1 VSKLHELNA
10 IGQSIWLDYIRRDL
24 IESGELKQ
32 MIDDGLR
39 GMTSN
44 PAIFEKAIANRGD
57 YDAQLRELFKQKG
70 LDTVAV
76 YEALAIKDIQ
86 DAAALLLPV
95 FEASDGLDGY
105 ISLEANPHLAKD
117 TQGTIDEVRRL
128 RQQVNRPNVM
138 YKIPATPEGILA
150 IEQLI
155 SEGVNINITLMF
167 SMKHYE
173 DVANAYISGLEKF
186 AAQGGDVSKVASVA
200 SFFISRV
207 DVKLDPVLKEKGKPE
222 LAGKIGI
229 ANSKAVYQRFKQL
242 FGDARWQKLA
252 DKGAR
257 VQRPLWASTG
267 TKNPDYSDVLY
278 VETLIGA
285 YTVNTLPPETLDAFI
300 DHGVVAN
307 TVEAGIAEAQE
318 QLAAL
323 AELGI
328 DLIKV
333 GEELQHEA
341 IDKFNK
347 PFDSLLATIEA
358 QRTKLVEA

>member
-1 VSKLHELNA
+1 MSKLHELNA

-32 MIDDGLR
+32 MIDNGLR

-44 PAIFEKAIANRGD
+44 PAIFEKAIANSSD
-57 YDAQLRELFKQKG
+57 YDDQLRELFKQED

-86 DAAALLLPV
+86 DVADLLRPV
-95 FEASDGLDGY
+95 FDDSEGVDGY
-105 ISLEANPHLAKD
+105 ISLEANPHLANEM
-117 TQGTIDEVRRL
+117 QGTVDEIHRL
-128 RQQVNRPNVM
+128 REQVNRPNVM
-138 YKIPATPEGILA
+138 YKIPATPAGIQA

-155 SEGVNINITLMF
+155 SEGVNINVTLMF

-186 AAQGGDVSKVASVA
+186 AANGGDVCTVASVA

-207 DVKLDPVLKEKGKPE
+207 DVKLDPQVTEKGKPE

-229 ANSKAVYQRFKQL
+229 ANSKSVYQHFKQL

-252 DKGAR
+252 AKGAR

-285 YTVNTLPPETLDAFI
+285 HTVNTLPPATLDAFL
-300 DHGVVAN
+300 DHGAVAN
-307 TVEAGIAEAQE
+307 TVEDNLDDVNA

-323 AELGI
+323 EALGI
-328 DLIKV
+328 DLNQV
-333 GEELQHEA
+333 GEELQAEGVA
-341 IDKFNK
+341 KFNK
-347 PFDSLLATIEA
+347 PFDSLLATIDA
-358 QRTKLVEA
+358 QREKLIEA

>member
-1 VSKLHELNA
+1 MSKLHELNA

-32 MIDDGLR
+32 MIDNGLR

-44 PAIFEKAIANRGD
+44 PAIFEKAIANSSD
-57 YDAQLRELFKQKG
+57 YDDQLRQLFKQEG

-86 DAAALLLPV
+86 DVADILRPV
-95 FEASDGLDGY
+95 FDESKGVDGY
-105 ISLEANPHLAKD
+105 ISLEANPHLANEM
-117 TQGTIDEVRRL
+117 QGTVDEIHRL
-128 RQQVNRPNVM
+128 REEVNRPNVM
-138 YKIPATPEGILA
+138 YKIPATSAGIQA

-155 SEGVNINITLMF
+155 GEGVNINVTLMF

-186 AAQGGDVSKVASVA
+186 AANGGDVSTVASVA

-207 DVKLDPVLKEKGKPE
+207 DVRLDPQVTEKGKPE

-229 ANSKAVYQRFKQL
+229 ANSKNVYQRFQQL

-278 VETLIGA
+278 VDTLIGA
-285 YTVNTLPPETLDAFI
+285 HTVNTLPPATLDAFL
-300 DHGVVAN
+300 DHGVIAN
-307 TVEAGIAEAQE
+307 TIEDNIDEVNA

-323 AELGI
+323 AALGI
-328 DLIKV
+328 DLNQV
-333 GEELQHEA
+333 GEELQEEGVA
-341 IDKFNK
+341 KFNK
-347 PFDSLLATIEA
+347 PFDSLLATIDA
-358 QRTKLVEA
+358 QREKLVEA